1 MGTPWYNMLT
11 NPLYSNQFAYV
22 SPIAHMRWRL
32 IEDGANDEFMEDDPK
47 VMTPAMRRQREE

>member
-1 MGTPWYNMLT
+1 MLT